1 MTQLELFNTASLT
14 SPKKVINVASVP
26 QRSPFRYAGG
36 KTWLIPQIRQW
47 LYNKGGTD
55 KELFEPFAG
64 GGIVSLTAAF
74 ENLVGRVT
82 MVEKDEGV
90 AAVWQVIL
98 GGGAEWLAETIVN
111 FNLTPQSAKQ
121 AIESLTSGLQ
131 SKVKS

>member
-26 QRSPFRYAGG
+26 QRRPFRYAGG

-64 GGIVSLTAAF
+64 GDRETRECRMNRNLYNSDAESRPSIGSYSSSNSQVWVS
-74 ENLVGRVT
+74 
-82 MVEKDEGV
+82 
-90 AAVWQVIL
+90 
-98 GGGAEWLAETIVN
+98 
-111 FNLTPQSAKQ
+111 S
-121 AIESLTSGLQ
+121 
-131 SKVKS
+131 